1 MHRTTH
7 AHIHP
12 RNEPS
17 ASESR
22 SLRALRP
29 PRPEADLG
37 SASLDEL
44 NASLCSPDDVPVEIE
59 DLAPHF
65 LWEATQSRMPSRPA
79 PALQPEAVGA
89 DAALRE
95 AFFEGAGHEREQL
108 REFERIWKHIIS
120 RELISTE
127 L

>member
-7 AHIHP
+7 PHP
-12 RNEPS
+12 RAVS
-17 ASESR
+17 DASGPHP
-22 SLRALRP
+22 LRTLRP
-29 PRPEADLG
+29 PRPDGALESGTLDAL
-37 SASLDEL
+37 SASLR
-44 NASLCSPDDVPVEIE
+44 SPDDVAVEIE

-65 LWEATQSRMPSRPA
+65 LWEATQSDMPSSA
-79 PALQPEAVGA
+79 VPALPDVAGA

-95 AFFEGAGHEREQL
+95 AFFDETGRERL

-120 RELISTE
+120 RELAATE

>member
-7 AHIHP
+7 AH
-12 RNEPS
+12 PS
-17 ASESR
+17 SDSSAPGSR

-29 PRPEADLG
+29 PKAESDLG
-37 SASLDEL
+37 SANLDEL
-44 NASLCSPDDVPVEIE
+44 SASLRSPDDVPVEIE
-59 DLAPHF
+59 DLATHF
-65 LWEATQSRMPSRPA
+65 LWEATQSSIPSSPA
-79 PALQPEAVGA
+79 PAAEPGAAGA

-95 AFFEGAGHEREQL
+95 AFFDDAGRERERL

-120 RELISTE
+120 RELVSTE

>member
-1 MHRTTH
+1 MHRNTH
-7 AHIHP
+7 T
-12 RNEPS
+12 
-17 ASESR
+17 
-22 SLRALRP
+22 RALHTIKPAHRAGGTLP
-29 PRPEADLG
+29 V
-37 SASLDEL
+37 ASLEEL
-44 NASLCSPDDVPVEIE
+44 AASILVSPDDVSLEIE

-65 LWEATQSRMPSRPA
+65 LYEATQSSMPSSA
-79 PALQPEAVGA
+79 PPPSTPIAAQGP

-95 AFFEGAGHEREQL
+95 AFFEESQSEREKL